1 LSAASSLSDR
11 EHLRAVTARLELV
24 PADNTVSEPRAAP
37 MWLVPELRTLLGA
50 EHSLAYRP
58 ALDAHG
64 GWIMTERA
72 THLLDAKFERY
83 HATTKLRGGT
93 MFHYDPVHPEPSQ
106 RNQVRTADELCAG
119 RSHEGHDCVRALWPK
134 AGFGHWDQV
143 RVLVCEGDTLL
154 AWVGGFRD
162 ETNPFGARERAVLR
176 ALTQPLAKYLGAER
190 RLRDAGLA
198 KAGLG
203 AALEAM
209 GAPSFVVTAQ
219 GRVLHANRA
228 GVELTNGWGRAAS
241 ERLREVVA
249 RPADG
254 AYVLRLAEQ
263 GAPEAFLVVLR
274 GSGPA
279 LDVHL
284 ARLAVA
290 WALTPREIDVL
301 RRLVRGDSNK
311 EIAAGLSRA
320 EVTIERQLTAL
331 LRKSRCDSR
340 ARLVA
345 HVWAGVGASDL
356 PTAAL
361 VR

>member
-1 LSAASSLSDR
+1 
-11 EHLRAVTARLELV
+11 
-24 PADNTVSEPRAAP
+24 
-37 MWLVPELRTLLGA
+37 
-50 EHSLAYRP
+50 
-58 ALDAHG
+58 
-64 GWIMTERA
+64 
-72 THLLDAKFERY
+72 
-83 HATTKLRGGT
+83 
-93 MFHYDPVHPEPSQ
+93 
-106 RNQVRTADELCAG
+106 
-119 RSHEGHDCVRALWPK
+119 
-134 AGFGHWDQV
+134 
-143 RVLVCEGDTLL
+143 
-154 AWVGGFRD
+154 
-162 ETNPFGARERAVLR
+162 
-176 ALTQPLAKYLGAER
+176 
-190 RLRDAGLA
+190 
-198 KAGLG
+198 
-203 AALEAM
+203 M

-219 GRVLHANRA
+219 GRVLHANAA
-228 GVELTNGWGRAAS
+228 GTELADGWGRAAS

-254 AYVLRLAEQ
+254 AYVLRLAEH

-290 WALTPREIDVL
+290 WALTPREVDVL

-345 HVWAGVGASDL
+345 TVWAGVGAADL
-356 PTAAL
+356 PAAAL
-361 VR
+361 IR